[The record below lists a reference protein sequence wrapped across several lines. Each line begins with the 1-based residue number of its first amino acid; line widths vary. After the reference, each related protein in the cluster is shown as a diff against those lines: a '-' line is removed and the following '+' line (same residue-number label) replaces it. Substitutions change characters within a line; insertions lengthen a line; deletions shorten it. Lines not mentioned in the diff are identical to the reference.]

1 MNDHQFTFRHHSA
14 EATHAAWSTSLWF
27 SCKSSQ
33 TPRRTPG
40 TLKVIQTLRWKQFE
54 SCVTLLSSQ
63 QMNNGS
69 PFPREPVHPQPAS
82 QLVQWKVD
90 DLALITLESVFGEAV
105 SGEFG
110 HCGGSCSAAVLS
122 QRKETLL
129 FCFFTTAAQRKA
141 DEAERWMEGR
151 QSNTYSTTGGHN
163 SL

>member
-82 QLVQWKVD
+82 QLVRWKVD
-90 DLALITLESVFGEAV
+90 DLALITLESVFSERRVWTLWRLMFSRRIVAEKGDHA
-105 SGEFG
+105 
-110 HCGGSCSAAVLS
+110 
-122 QRKETLL
+122 LL
-129 FCFFTTAAQRKA
+129 FFYNGSTEKGWRGWTLNGGATKQHLLNH
-141 DEAERWMEGR
+141 RW
-151 QSNTYSTTGGHN
+151 
-163 SL
+163 L